1 MKDLPPAFREIP
13 SGGELVEALDEAFSR
28 HRGWIQATGF
38 VEEVELKLGSE
49 GADVRRSFRGRYAL
63 ASLGGPLG
71 GPYGVTLARAAG
83 DRVEVLAGV
92 LVRARSGGVQALC
105 VSSGDAPSRIAELSA
120 ADDALGVTAALAG
133 SRPRSAPAG
142 TPGFARR
149 PLVSAFA
156 SKVGVTQAAPDDETD
171 APRPERGDLVE
182 HFAFGIC
189 EVLSATGD
197 RLVLRDARGSGRTRE
212 IASEHLGITGP
223 VEHDGKRL
231 FRLTRR

>member
-1 MKDLPPAFREIP
+1 MRELPPAFRSVP

-38 VEEVELKLGSE
+38 VEDVELKLGSD
-49 GADVRRSFRGRYAL
+49 GADVRRTFRGRFAL

-105 VSSGDAPSRIAELSA
+105 VSSGDAPSRSSVEPGV
-120 ADDALGVTAALAG
+120 ADEPLGV
-133 SRPRSAPAG
+133 PVPAQ
-142 TPGFARR
+142 GFARR

-156 SKVGVTQAAPDDETD
+156 AKVGVSQGAADDE
-171 APRPERGDLVE
+171 AEASAPERGDLVE

-189 EVLSATGD
+189 EVLSVTGD
-197 RLVLRDARGSGRTRE
+197 RLVLRDLRGSGRIRE
-212 IASEHLGITGP
+212 IASERLSITGP

-231 FRLTRR
+231 FRLSRR

>member
-1 MKDLPPAFREIP
+1 MKELPPAFRNIP
-13 SGGELVEALDEAFSR
+13 SGGELVEAIDEAFSR

-38 VEEVELKLGSE
+38 VEDVELKFGSD
-49 GADVRRSFRGRYAL
+49 GADVRRTFRGRFAL

-71 GPYGVTLARAAG
+71 GPYGVTLAHVVG

-92 LVRARSGGVQALC
+92 LARARSGGVQALC
-105 VSSGDAPSRIAELSA
+105 VSSGDAPSRTLPESSD
-120 ADDALGVTAALAG
+120 ADVLPV
-133 SRPRSAPAG
+133 APAPS
-142 TPGFARR
+142 PGFARR

-156 SKVGVTQAAPDDETD
+156 AKVGVTKAAADDEAD
-171 APRPERGDLVE
+171 APMPERGDLVE

-189 EVLSATGD
+189 EVLSVTGD
-197 RLVLRDARGSGRTRE
+197 RLVLRDRNKAGRIRE
-212 IASEHLGITGP
+212 IASERLSITGP

>member
-1 MKDLPPAFREIP
+1 MKELPPAFRSVP

-38 VEEVELKLGSE
+38 VEDVELKLGSD
-49 GADVRRSFRGRYAL
+49 GADVRRTFRGRFAL

-71 GPYGVTLARAAG
+71 GPYGVTLARTAG

-105 VSSGDAPSRIAELSA
+105 ISSGDAPSRTVPESS
-120 ADDALGVTAALAG
+120 GVDEPSG
-133 SRPRSAPAG
+133 APAV

-156 SKVGVTQAAPDDETD
+156 AKVGVSAPGAADDE
-171 APRPERGDLVE
+171 AAAAAPERGDLVE

-189 EVLSATGD
+189 EVLSVTGD
-197 RLVLRDARGSGRTRE
+197 RLVLRDLRGSGRIRE
-212 IASEHLGITGP
+212 IASERLSITGP

-231 FRLTRR
+231 FRLSRR

>member
-1 MKDLPPAFREIP
+1 MKELPPAFRDVP
-13 SGGELVEALDEAFSR
+13 SGGELVEAIDEAFSR

-38 VEEVELKLGSE
+38 VEDVELKLGSD
-49 GADVRRSFRGRYAL
+49 GADVRRTFRGRFAL

-71 GPYGVTLARAAG
+71 GPYGVTLARAVG
-83 DRVEVLAGV
+83 ERIEVLAGV

-105 VSSGDAPSRIAELSA
+105 VSSGDAPSR
-120 ADDALGVTAALAG
+120 TAAEAG
-133 SRPRSAPAG
+133 ALEEPAAAPAA

-156 SKVGVTQAAPDDETD
+156 AKVGVAGAAAEAEVEHPV
-171 APRPERGDLVE
+171 PERGDLVE

-189 EVLSATGD
+189 EVLSVTGD
-197 RLVLRDARGSGRTRE
+197 RLVLRDLRGPGRIRE
-212 IASEHLGITGP
+212 IASERLSITGP

-231 FRLTRR
+231 FRLSRR

>member
-1 MKDLPPAFREIP
+1 MKDLPPAFRNIP
-13 SGGELVEALDEAFSR
+13 SGGELLEALDEAFSR

-49 GADVRRSFRGRYAL
+49 GADVRRSFRGRFAL

-71 GPYGVTLARAAG
+71 GPYGVTLGRAAG
-83 DRVEVLAGV
+83 DGVEVLAGV

-105 VSSGDAPSRIAELSA
+105 VSSGDAPSRVAELSA

-133 SRPRSAPAG
+133 RTPGATSTG

-156 SKVGVTQAAPDDETD
+156 SKVGVSRPVPDDEPD
-171 APRPERGDLVE
+171 APSPEPGDLVE

-189 EVLSATGD
+189 EVLTVTGD
-197 RLVLRDARGSGRTRE
+197 RLVLRDLGRQGRIRE
-212 IASEHLGITGP
+212 IASERLSITGP

-231 FRLTRR
+231 FRLARR